1 MNVVLAPSILSA
13 DFSRIGEAV
22 EALNDSDCEWI
33 HVDVMDGH
41 FVPPITFGAQLVEA
55 IRPMTE
61 KLLDC
66 HLMVSKPEE
75 QAELFAAAG
84 ADRITIHAEAT
95 PHLHRALQRIGALG
109 VRAGVAINPATPVD
123 AIQHV
128 VGLVDLVLVM
138 TVNPGWGGQRFLE
151 ECIQK
156 VESARQL
163 VPKHFVQVDGG
174 IDPET
179 APAVV
184 RAGANVLVAGNYV
197 FSGEPQERIKTLRE
211 SVCAAS
217 K

>member
-1 MNVVLAPSILSA
+1 MSIILAPSILSA
-13 DFSRIGEAV
+13 DFARIGEAV
-22 EALNDSDCEWI
+22 GALNEADCEWI

-55 IRPMTE
+55 MRPMTD

-95 PHLHRALQRIGALG
+95 RHLHRALQRIVALG
-109 VRAGVAINPATPVD
+109 VRAGVAINPATPVE
-123 AIQHV
+123 AVQHV
-128 VGLVDLVLVM
+128 VGLIDLVLVM
-138 TVNPGWGGQRFLE
+138 TVNPGWGGQRFLQ
-151 ECIQK
+151 ECVRK
-156 VESARQL
+156 VEHARDL
-163 VPKHFVQVDGG
+163 APSHFIQVDGG

-179 APAVV
+179 APTVV

-197 FSGEPQERIKTLRE
+197 FSGEPGERLQTLRE

>member
-1 MNVVLAPSILSA
+1 MSIILAPSILSA
-13 DFSRIGEAV
+13 DFARIGEAV
-22 EALNDSDCEWI
+22 GALNEADCEWI

-41 FVPPITFGAQLVEA
+41 FVPPITFGAQLVQA

-66 HLMVSKPEE
+66 HLMVSEPEE

-84 ADRITIHAEAT
+84 ADRVTIHAEAT
-95 PHLHRALQRIGALG
+95 PHLHRALQRIVGLG
-109 VRAGVAINPATPVD
+109 VKAGVAINPATPVD

-128 VGLVDLVLVM
+128 TELVDLVLVM
-138 TVNPGWGGQRFLE
+138 TVNPGWGGQLFLQ
-151 ECIQK
+151 ECIRK
-156 VESARQL
+156 VKQAREL
-163 VPKHFVQVDGG
+163 APDLFVQVDGG

-179 APAVV
+179 APAAV

-197 FSGEPQERIKTLRE
+197 FSGEPRERLDTLRQ